1 MPQPSR
7 HVTARLSI
15 RRGSKAQWEQEN
27 TILLEGELGWEI
39 DGKRLKVGDGQ
50 TAWSDLQFY
59 KVGDSEAAESFIH
72 DNTIVPEYINSVSS
86 ALEYFGAKLKVFDD
100 QGVNEFVAGLQG
112 TAASFVLS
120 VSSGSGGTAVAI
132 ATPGEELTTAVV
144 SENSSI
150 SIKATPFS
158 GYEFD
163 YWQGDGIA
171 DINLAQTQ
179 VLITSDQY
187 VRANFK
193 IITP

>member
-59 KVGDSEAAESFIH
+59 KVGNSEAAESFIH
-72 DNTIVPEYINSVSS
+72 DNTILPEYINSVSS

-100 QGVNEFVAGLQG
+100 QGVNEFIAGLQG
-112 TAASFVLS
+112 TVARYVLT
-120 VSSGSGGTAVAI
+120 VASGSGGTAVAT
-132 ATPGEELTTAVV
+132 ASGSTTSVV
-144 SENSSI
+144 TGNSAI
-150 SIKATPFS
+150 NIKATPFS

-163 YWQGDGIA
+163 YWQGAGIT
-171 DINLAQTQ
+171 DINLAQTDIL
-179 VLITSDQY
+179 VTSDQY

-193 IITP
+193 IITS